1 MSPEALVLG
10 LVSAVRGVTLAIVY
24 ALLLTDRARRLL
36 VAYVVAGAA
45 ITLGVG
51 IVVVTWLHT
60 GTRSSEATVG
70 RLWVDVVLGVVA
82 VVWAGLHLAGHPIR
96 LRRPRRDPGREP
108 KRERSTVLPEAL
120 DRRLRAP
127 TVPMVIGAG
136 LLTNLPGLYYLAALV
151 AILQTHP
158 GAVDGILQVS
168 VYTLLRFAAPVA
180 AIVLVLLRPDRTLE
194 IVRSAHA
201 WGHRNSRVLLG
212 GLVGAVGVYLVVKGL
227 SGLLG

>member
-10 LVSAVRGVTLAIVY
+10 LISAVRGVTLAIVY
-24 ALLLTDRARRLL
+24 ALLLSERARRLL
-36 VAYVVAGAA
+36 VAYVLAGAVV
-45 ITLGVG
+45 TLGVG

-60 GTRSSEATVG
+60 STRASGSTTG
-70 RLWVDVVLGVVA
+70 RLWVDLVLGVVA
-82 VVWAGLHLAGHPIR
+82 VVWAGFHLAGHPLR
-96 LRRPRRDPGREP
+96 LRRPGRERR
-108 KRERSTVLPEAL
+108 RERSTVLPEAL

-127 TVPMVIGAG
+127 TLPMVIGAG
-136 LLTNLPGLYYLAALV
+136 VLTNLPGLYYLAALV

-158 GAVDGILQVS
+158 SAVDGVAQVA
-168 VYTLLRFAAPVA
+168 VYTVLRFAAPLA
-180 AIVLVLLRPDRTLE
+180 ALVLVVLRPDRTME

-212 GLVGAVGVYLVVKGL
+212 LLVGAVGVYLAGKGL

>member
-24 ALLLTDRARRLL
+24 ALLLSEQSRRLL

-60 GTRSSEATVG
+60 GTRTSEATAG
-70 RLWVDVVLGVVA
+70 RLWVDVVLGVLA
-82 VVWAGLHLAGHPIR
+82 VVWAGFHLAGHPIK
-96 LRRPRRDPGREP
+96 LRRPRKER

-158 GAVDGILQVS
+158 GAVDGIVQVS

-180 AIVLVLLRPDRTLE
+180 ALVLVLLRPDRTME

-212 GLVGAVGVYLVVKGL
+212 GLVGAVGIYLVVKGL

>member
-36 VAYVVAGAA
+36 IAYVVAGAVV
-45 ITLGVG
+45 TLAVG

-60 GTRSSEATVG
+60 GSRTTEATAG
-70 RLWVDVVLGVVA
+70 RLWLDLALGVLA
-82 VVWAGLHLAGHPIR
+82 VIWAGLRLAGR
-96 LRRPRRDPGREP
+96 EVKLRPRGRERR
-108 KRERSTVLPEAL
+108 RERSTVLPEAI

-127 TVPMVIGAG
+127 TVPMVVTVGV
-136 LLTNLPGLYYLAALV
+136 LTNLPGLYYLAALV

-158 GAVDGILQVS
+158 SAVQGIVQVTI
-168 VYTLLRFAAPVA
+168 YTVLRFAAPVA
-180 AIVLVLLRPDRTLE
+180 AIVLVLMRPDRTLE

-201 WGHRNSRVLLG
+201 WGRSNSRVLLG
-212 GLVGAVGVYLVVKGL
+212 LLVGAVGVYLVAKGL

>member
-24 ALLLTDRARRLL
+24 ALLLSEQARRLL
-36 VAYVVAGAA
+36 VAYVVAGAVV
-45 ITLGVG
+45 TLGVG

-60 GTRSSEATVG
+60 GTRSSDATVG
-70 RLWVDVVLGVVA
+70 RLWVDLVLGVIA

-96 LRRPRRDPGREP
+96 LRRPGRERK

-127 TVPMVIGAG
+127 TVPMVIVAG
-136 LLTNLPGLYYLAALV
+136 VLTNLPGLYYLAALV

-158 GAVDGILQVS
+158 GAVDGIAQVA

-180 AIVLVLLRPDRTLE
+180 ALVLVLLRPDRTLE

-212 GLVGAVGVYLVVKGL
+212 GLVGAVGIYLIGKAL

>member
-10 LVSAVRGVTLAIVY
+10 LISAVRGVTLAIVY
-24 ALLLTDRARRLL
+24 ALLLTERARRLL
-36 VAYVVAGAA
+36 IAYVAAGAA
-45 ITLGVG
+45 VTLGVG

-60 GTRSSEATVG
+60 GTRSSDATTG
-70 RLWVDVVLGVVA
+70 RLWVDLVLGVLA
-82 VVWAGLHLAGHPIR
+82 VIWAVMHLAGRPIR
-96 LRRPRRDPGREP
+96 LRRPRRERT
-108 KRERSTVLPEAL
+108 RERSTVLPEAL

-136 LLTNLPGLYYLAALV
+136 VVTNLPGLYYLAALV

-158 GAVDGILQVS
+158 SAVDGIVQVS

-180 AIVLVLLRPDRTLE
+180 ALALVVLRPDRTLE

-212 GLVGAVGVYLVVKGL
+212 LLVGAVGVYLTIKGIR
-227 SGLLG
+227 GLAG